1 MTPNGVSIGRP
12 PAFEAPPTA
21 VWQNTQSP
29 SAASCAPRAM
39 VAAENTEA
47 SGFSIGA
54 IDRQGR
60 IAVAIPIPP
69 AISAA
74 AVATVPRRLAN
85 GLDQRCIS
93 VRAGPG
99 GAGRV
104 QETALPP
111 RSPAKMR
118 SGVNGG
124 SRKRT
129 PVASKMALAIAAA
142 LGTEVDSPTPSGG

>member
-1 MTPNGVSIGRP
+1 MTPNDVSIGRP

-39 VAAENTEA
+39 VVAENTEA
-47 SGFSIGA
+47 SGLSIGA

-60 IAVAIPIPP
+60 IALAIPMAP
-69 AISAA
+69 AINAA
-74 AVATVPRRLAN
+74 AVANVPRRLAN
-85 GLDQRCIS
+85 GLDQRCRS
-93 VRAGPG
+93 VRAGLD
-99 GAGRV
+99 GAGRA
-104 QETALPP
+104 QETAFSP
-111 RSPAKMR
+111 RSPARIR